1 MNAGNITLLKLA
13 DKLVREGHLAQALGA
28 ILRARQ
34 EDPANRYAEA
44 YEERI
49 RGLLQTQQT
58 DDKPDECP
66 APECKV
72 ETPFFNSIEE
82 IVALL
87 GRANEALAGNDFP
100 EALELIGK
108 ARELDP
114 DDADIKALEEHVRI
128 TCNSSPIDMTPGH
141 EQEVIRGTIR
151 AYEDEVYELAAQ
163 GEYGEATDLLARAL
177 MIDPSDNDL
186 RACERLIHA
195 AAKVERQFAEASM
208 LAAYVVQGTETD
220 PTPGSESETAELR
233 TPGIELVVHACRTPE
248 VQSNTAA
255 PPMPEA
261 GTSDAAPAQEPAG
274 DRAGD
279 CAPAQQPVRTAAM
292 GQPPGTGSAATRRAE
307 IAQHLNAAR
316 VLCNGGAYDE
326 ALTEIALGYILDPM
340 HAGLHEIEDAVW
352 AAKAS
357 CAAADHT
364 PQSSGDCSR
373 RIRLQILAAEEFAR
387 SGEFTRALDGLAKA
401 YVIDPANNE
410 LKRAEVR
417 IRQQEIRHHQAAAQP
432 LTLVYHHE
440 RVANAE

>member
-1 MNAGNITLLKLA
+1 M
-13 DKLVREGHLAQALGA
+13 
-28 ILRARQ
+28 RARQ

-49 RGLLQTQQT
+49 RALLQAQKT
-58 DDKPDECP
+58 DDTLDECP
-66 APECKV
+66 APEGDV
-72 ETPFFNSIEE
+72 EAPHSHCIEE

-128 TCNSSPIDMTPGH
+128 TCTSSPIDITPGH

-163 GEYGEATDLLARAL
+163 GEYAEATDLLARAL
-177 MIDPSDNDL
+177 MLDPADTDL

-195 AAKVERQFAEASM
+195 AAKVERQFAEASA
-208 LAAYVVQGTETD
+208 LAADAVEGIERD
-220 PTPGSESETAELR
+220 PSPESEREAVELR
-233 TPGIELVVHACRTPE
+233 APGIELAVHACE
-248 VQSNTAA
+248 
-255 PPMPEA
+255 MPEA
-261 GTSDAAPAQEPAG
+261 QSMTVASLTPEPGTSVAAAGQPAG
-274 DRAGD
+274 M
-279 CAPAQQPVRTAAM
+279 V
-292 GQPPGTGSAATRRAE
+292 SAAARRAA

-316 VLCNGGAYDE
+316 GLCNGGAYDE

-340 HAGLHEIEDAVW
+340 HAGLHEIEEAVW

-357 CAAADHT
+357 YAAADHT